1 MYYAASSSPR
11 IRILTTTETTDPHTH
26 ANTQRTKEDDTL
38 MQAFRRLN
46 SYLEGLYDVHTLDCV
61 AYLLPFQ
68 QVIVS
73 EHASGA
79 LTSAALSALSKF
91 ALYGFLSRDLPR
103 AREGIEMVGDCI
115 RYTHIHTHLYMHTY
129 ERTDTHRCAHTRTY
143 APDRHCDTPRLHS
156 RLVLFPTT
164 HSHSHHNIL
173 IEYTKNTH

>member
-1 MYYAASSSPR
+1 
-11 IRILTTTETTDPHTH
+11 
-26 ANTQRTKEDDTL
+26 

-91 ALYGFLSRDLPR
+91 SLYGFLSRDLPR

-115 RYTHIHTHLYMHTY
+115 SHCVFEESHWQADEVVMLKLLELSTMVYRCDAAAHLSARSAWNVFQTCIMI
-129 ERTDTHRCAHTRTY
+129 RNQ
-143 APDRHCDTPRLHS
+143 S
-156 RLVLFPTT
+156 RVSGPFFTSP
-164 HSHSHHNIL
+164 
-173 IEYTKNTH
+173 